1 MTHSVMVTFDVEV
14 MQARDEPEV
23 PEESP
28 ACHAIRQL
36 VLKRKILTT
45 LADFGWN
52 WPRDIGE

>member
-1 MTHSVMVTFDVEV
+1 MVTFDVEV